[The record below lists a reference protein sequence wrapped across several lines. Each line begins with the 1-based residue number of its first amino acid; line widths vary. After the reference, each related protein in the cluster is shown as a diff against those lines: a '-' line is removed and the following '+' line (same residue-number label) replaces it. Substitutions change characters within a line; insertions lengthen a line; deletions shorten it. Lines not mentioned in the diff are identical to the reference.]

1 MRMADDQAAERL
13 EATKDALGKCS
24 ETANRAMVSLLAVS
38 LFSLLTTLVTGH
50 RTRAEFERYHSVS
63 PGDAQDVA
71 RRIDT
76 HGARPHHTAL

>member
-13 EATKDALGKCS
+13 EATKEALEKCS
-24 ETANRAMVSLLAVS
+24 ETVNRAMVSLLAVS
-38 LFSLLTTLVTGH
+38 LFCLLTTLVTGH

-63 PGDAQDVA
+63 PGDAQDLL

-76 HGARPHHTAL
+76 QGTRPHHTAL